1 MQKRRVVITGIGT
14 VNALGNNLEDT
25 WENMVKANSGIDTIT
40 AFDPSEYPSK
50 IAGEVKNFDYKT
62 SVKES
67 SLGKLKRMDPFVHYA
82 LVALKE
88 AVDMAGIDLGK
99 EPFRTGVCVGTGVGG
114 LHAHQ
119 NNVKLLVA
127 KGQRRVNPFYI
138 PAAIPNIVAGVLG
151 IEYGFCGPNF
161 VTSSACA
168 SANHAIGCALMI
180 IQSGMAD
187 VMVSGGS
194 EGSINEIAVAGF
206 SNMKAL
212 STKYNDTPQKASRP
226 YDVDR
231 DGFVIGEGA
240 GIFILEEYEY
250 AKKRGAKILS
260 EVLSVGMT
268 CDAYD
273 FVMPD
278 PEGMSSA
285 QCMKMAFE
293 LAEINPEDVDYINA
307 HATST
312 PIGDVAESK
321 AINIA
326 LNGKQDD
333 IYVGSTKS
341 LHGHLLGATAAVE
354 AIACIMA
361 IRDNVI
367 PANINIDNFDP
378 AIELTCV
385 NAEVIEKD
393 VKIAVSNSF
402 GFGGHNST
410 LILREI

>member
-1 MQKRRVVITGIGT
+1 MQKKRVVITGIGT
-14 VNALGNNLEDT
+14 VNALGNNLKDT
-25 WENMVKANSGIDTIT
+25 WENMVKGKSGIDTIT

-50 IAGEVKNFDYKT
+50 IAGEVKNVDYKT

-67 SLGKLKRMDPFVHYA
+67 SLSKLKRMDPFVHYA
-82 LVALKE
+82 LIALKE
-88 AVDMAGIDLGK
+88 AVEMAGIDLGK
-99 EPFRTGVCVGTGVGG
+99 EPFRSGVCVGSGIGG

-119 NNVKLLVA
+119 NNVKQLIA
-127 KGQRRVNPFYI
+127 KGPRRVNPFYI
-138 PAAIPNIVAGVLG
+138 PAAIPNIIAGFLSM
-151 IEYGFCGPNF
+151 EYGFCGPNF
-161 VTSSACA
+161 VTCSACA

-180 IQSGMAD
+180 IQTGMAD

-194 EGSINEIAVAGF
+194 EGSVNEVAMAGF

-231 DGFVIGEGA
+231 DGFVMGEGA

-250 AKKRGAKILS
+250 AKKRRAKILS

-268 CDAYD
+268 GDAYD

-278 PEGMSSA
+278 PGGMSAA

-307 HATST
+307 HGTST
-312 PIGDVAESK
+312 PRGDVAEAK

-341 LHGHLLGATAAVE
+341 LHGHILGATAAVE

-385 NAEVIEKD
+385 NTEVIEKN